1 MWRIDIYPFILY
13 MYDNLREHNRND
25 VGEQLQRYRRDLLY
39 SAYRRVELP
48 YAEVHEEIEND
59 A

>member
-1 MWRIDIYPFILY
+1 

-25 VGEQLQRYRRDLLY
+25 VGEQLQGYRRDLLY
-39 SAYRRVELP
+39 SAYRRVEVP
-48 YAEVHEEIEND
+48 YVEVREEIEND